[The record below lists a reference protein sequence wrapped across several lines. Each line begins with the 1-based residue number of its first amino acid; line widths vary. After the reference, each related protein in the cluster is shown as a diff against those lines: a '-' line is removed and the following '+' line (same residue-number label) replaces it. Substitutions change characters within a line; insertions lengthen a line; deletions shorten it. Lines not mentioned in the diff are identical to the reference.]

1 QLYSSLSFKHI
12 MTRSWRTKASVL
24 LVIAA
29 AISAL
34 ATFSAFRDVSG
45 TLNNSDVVIWLL
57 NIDLII
63 LLLLVSLIA
72 RRIVGLWSGRKRRI
86 AGSHLHVRLVY
97 IFSIIAAVPTIIMTV
112 FSVVFFHYGVQT
124 WFSERVQTAINESQA
139 VAQSYMEEHKQ
150 VIRADTM
157 AMAGDLDRQ
166 SDILMF
172 NPETFQEVVNT
183 QSFIRNLSEALVFR
197 EDGRVIAR
205 SALTFALEYEAV
217 PEYIMQRAKTG
228 EVVLMTGED
237 QDRVR
242 ALVKL
247 ENFPD
252 TFLFVGRM
260 LDPQVLSHLSATQL
274 ASDDYASLKAQYSGL
289 QITVTMLFVVVGFLL
304 LLAAIWFGLILA
316 RQLVK
321 PISELIIAADRVRGG
336 DLTFQV
342 PENKTLEEFD
352 YLAQS
357 FNRMTSQ
364 IHKQRTDLIEA
375 NRQLDYRRRVTET
388 VLAGVSSGV
397 IGVDK
402 EGTVNLVNNAALTLL
417 GMRKEDLLSRKL
429 IDVIPELSQTMESAS
444 RRIGKIT
451 RKEVQLH
458 GGGGKKRS
466 FIFQITIELGNEE
479 DKNIIVT
486 FDDITALQSA
496 QRKAAWS
503 DVARRIAHEIKN
515 PLTPIQLSAER
526 LRRKYKDSFQE
537 EESKVFD
544 QCIETIIRHVG
555 DIGGMV
561 DEFSSFARMPEP
573 VLKAENLP
581 KQIKESL
588 MLQQQAHPEIIFSL
602 EFADD
607 VFAEKLCAE
616 IDSRQFRQAM
626 TNILQN
632 AVDAIHSV
640 SGKGKQGRVE
650 ILTGYHGQDE
660 IFVSISD
667 NGAGFPED
675 SPRDKLTEP
684 YVTHKQ
690 KGTGLGLAIVKKI
703 MEDCNGSLVLGVPD
717 WLAENRQFQNPEG
730 ATLVMLFPVPL
741 EKFNKIKEGEK
752 LAS

>member
-1 QLYSSLSFKHI
+1 

-24 LVIAA
+24 LIIAA
-29 AISAL
+29 VISSLATYSAL
-34 ATFSAFRDVSG
+34 RNTPDSG
-45 TLNNSDVVIWLL
+45 SNSELVIWLL

-72 RRIVGLWSGRKRRI
+72 RRIVELWSGRKRGI

-97 IFSIIAAVPTIIMTV
+97 IFSIITAVPTIIMTV
-112 FSVVFFHYGVQT
+112 FSVVFFHYGVQA

-150 VIRADTM
+150 VIKADTM

-166 SDILMF
+166 ADKLMF
-172 NPETFQEVVNT
+172 NAENFDEMINT
-183 QSFIRNLSEALVFR
+183 QSFVRNLSEALVFR
-197 EDGRVIAR
+197 EDGQVLAR
-205 SALTFALEYEAV
+205 SALTFALEYEEV
-217 PEYIMQRAKTG
+217 PEYLIQRANSG

-247 ENFPD
+247 QNFPN
-252 TFLFVGRM
+252 TYLFVGRL
-260 LDPQVLSHLSATQL
+260 LDPQVLSHLSATQM
-274 ASDDYASLKAQYSGL
+274 ASDDYASLREQYSGL
-289 QITVTMLFVVVGFLL
+289 QITVTMLFVAVGFLL

-321 PISELIIAADRVRGG
+321 PISELITAADRVRAG
-336 DLTFQV
+336 DLTFKV
-342 PENKTLEEFD
+342 PENKSLEEFD

-364 IHKQRTDLIEA
+364 IHRQRSELIEA
-375 NRQLDYRRRVTET
+375 NRQLEYRRRVTET

-402 EGTVNLVNNAALTLL
+402 DGTINLVNNAAFALL
-417 GMRKEDLLSRKL
+417 DKEREELLYKKL
-429 IDVIPELSQTMESAS
+429 VDVFPELSETMKAAAK
-444 RRIGKIT
+444 RIGKII
-451 RKEVQLH
+451 RKEIQIL
-458 GGGGKKRS
+458 GKNGKKRS
-466 FIFQITIELGNEE
+466 FIFQITIELGHEE

-486 FDDITALQSA
+486 FDDITELQSA

-526 LRRKYKDSFQE
+526 LRRKYTDILE
-537 EESKVFD
+537 EDQSSTFD

-555 DIGGMV
+555 DIGRMV

-573 VLKAENLP
+573 VLKSENLP
-581 KQIKESL
+581 DQIGGSL
-588 MLQQQAHPEIIFSL
+588 MLQKQAHTDIGFDLAFEEAVS
-602 EFADD
+602 
-607 VFAEKLCAE
+607 AEKLMAE
-616 IDSRQFRQAM
+616 IDARQFRQAM

-632 AVDAIHSV
+632 AVDSIHSV
-640 SGKGKQGRVE
+640 PEKQGKGKIDV
-650 ILTGYHGQDE
+650 LTGYHGQDE
-660 IFVSISD
+660 IFIAVSD
-667 NGAGFPED
+667 NGAGFPKD
-675 SPRDKLTEP
+675 SPSEKLTEP

-703 MEDCNGSLVLGVPD
+703 MEDCDGSLVLGVPD
-717 WLAENRQFQNPEG
+717 WLKANKDFKNPEG
-730 ATLVMLFPVPL
+730 ATLVMLFPVPQDNSKHIYEEE
-741 EKFNKIKEGEK
+741 EKR
-752 LAS
+752 AS